1 MLHQNAYI
9 AFIRAIT
16 MFPYTLYDLTKDTD
30 KMPTSSIFTLKN
42 NYSQLATIIDRV
54 TYIGLTELLIPA
66 EQISFQHSFRSLDV
80 IKDPQITGILV
91 EQQVDS
97 LERRGSRDSTQ
108 RNIRSLLES
117 AMKVYSQEVS
127 MPIRRARVML
137 RLLEVLYRTENV
149 PALDEVQKISQ
160 EVETLLSLDV
170 CNAKVSE
177 LVFELI
183 FIREPRSGC

>member
-1 MLHQNAYI
+1 MLYQNAHI
-9 AFIRAIT
+9 AFIRAII

-42 NYSQLATIIDRV
+42 NNYSQLATIIDRV

-66 EQISFQHSFRSLDV
+66 EHISFQHSFRSLDV
-80 IKDPQITGILV
+80 TKDPQITGILV

-149 PALDEVQKISQ
+149 PAFDEVQKISQ
-160 EVETLLSLDV
+160 EVETLLSFDV
-170 CNAKVSE
+170 CNA
-177 LVFELI
+177 
-183 FIREPRSGC
+183 

>member
-9 AFIRAIT
+9 AFIRAII

-30 KMPTSSIFTLKN
+30 KMPTSSIFTPKN
-42 NYSQLATIIDRV
+42 SYYSQLATIIDRV

-66 EQISFQHSFRSLDV
+66 EQIPFQHSFRSLDV
-80 IKDPQITGILV
+80 IKDPRITGILV

-108 RNIRSLLES
+108 RNIRTLLES
-117 AMKVYSQEVS
+117 ATMVYTQEVS

-137 RLLEVLYRTENV
+137 RLLEVLYRAENV
-149 PALDEVQKISQ
+149 PAFDEVQKISQ

-170 CNAKVSE
+170 CNA
-177 LVFELI
+177 
-183 FIREPRSGC
+183 

>member
-1 MLHQNAYI
+1 LA
-9 AFIRAIT
+9 
-16 MFPYTLYDLTKDTD
+16 KDTD
-30 KMPTSSIFTLKN
+30 KMPTSSIFTPKN
-42 NYSQLATIIDRV
+42 NYYTQLATIIDRV

-80 IKDPQITGILV
+80 VKDPQITGILV

-108 RNIRSLLES
+108 RNIKTLLES

-149 PALDEVQKISQ
+149 PAFDEVQKISQ

-170 CNAKVSE
+170 CTC
-177 LVFELI
+177 LI
-183 FIREPRSGC
+183 V